1 MLIQWFPGHMAKAL
15 REMEKSISKVD
26 SVIYM
31 LDSRA
36 PFSCINPQFESLIK
50 NRPVLYVL
58 NKCDTVEQSDL
69 ALWIDK
75 FTADGMRVVTSNS
88 LNGKNSA
95 RIISALKDVNSE
107 KLKRA
112 ESKGVN
118 YAVKAMVIGMP
129 NTGKSTLINSLAK
142 DKKAITGDRPGVTRS
157 EQWIRLQD
165 GIMLLDTPG
174 TLCHSISVERTA
186 LNLAYLGSIRD
197 AVLDV
202 EGLALKFIEFC
213 ITSRKGALLNRYGVD
228 EEGEPIDVYERIAKA
243 RGYLLK
249 GGETDYS
256 RTAAMVLDDFR
267 KGRLG
272 RIMLERPDDEDE

>member
-15 REMEKSISKVD
+15 REMEKSIAKVD

-31 LDSRA
+31 LDARA
-36 PFSCINPQFESLIK
+36 PFSCINPQFDNLIK

-58 NKCDTVEQSDL
+58 NKCDLVKPSDL
-69 ALWIDK
+69 KEWEDYFAGK
-75 FTADGMRVVTSNS
+75 GMSVVNSNS
-88 LNGKNSA
+88 LNGKSA
-95 RIISALKDVNSE
+95 SRIVAALRDVNSE
-107 KLKRA
+107 KLIRA
-112 ESKGVN
+112 QNKGFN
-118 YAVKAMVIGMP
+118 YSLKAMVIGMP

-142 DKKAITGDRPGVTRS
+142 DKKAITGDKPGVTRS

-174 TLCHSISVERTA
+174 TLCHSIAVERTA

-202 EGLALKFIEFC
+202 EGLALKFVEYC
-213 ITSRKGALLNRYGVD
+213 ISSQKGALNKRYNVD
-228 EEGEPIDVYERIAKA
+228 ENDLPLVVYERIAKA

-256 RTAAMVLDDFR
+256 RTAATILDDFR

-272 RIMLERPDDEDE
+272 QLILEKPNDKD

>member
-15 REMEKSISKVD
+15 REMEKSIAKVD

-31 LDSRA
+31 LDARA
-36 PFSCINPQFESLIK
+36 PFSCINPQFDNLIK

-58 NKCDTVEQSDL
+58 NKCDLVKQEDL
-69 ALWIDK
+69 KAWVDY
-75 FTADGMRVVTSNS
+75 FSSNGMSVVYSNS

-95 RIISALKDVNSE
+95 KVISSLKEVNAA
-107 KLKRA
+107 KLQRA
-112 ESKGVN
+112 ENKGVN

-142 DKKAITGDRPGVTRS
+142 DKKTITGNKPGVTRA

-174 TLCHSISVERTA
+174 TLCHSIVVERTA
-186 LNLAYLGSIRD
+186 LNLAFLGSIRD

-202 EGLALKFIEFC
+202 EGLALKFVEYC
-213 ITSRKGALLNRYGVD
+213 ITSQKGVLNKRYNVD
-228 EEGEPIDVYERIAKA
+228 ENETPLVVYERIAKA

-256 RTAAMVLDDFR
+256 RTAATILDDFR

-272 RIMLERPDDEDE
+272 QVILETPYDKD

>member
-1 MLIQWFPGHMAKAL
+1 MAKAL

-36 PFSCINPQFESLIK
+36 PFSCINPQFENLIK

-58 NKCDTVEQSDL
+58 NKCDMVKQSDL
-69 ALWIDK
+69 DLWIK
-75 FTADGMRVVTSNS
+75 YFESEGKNVVYSNS
-88 LNGKNSA
+88 LNGKNTA
-95 RIISALKDVNSE
+95 KIINALKEVNRD
-107 KLKRA
+107 KLQRA
-112 ESKGVN
+112 ENKGFN
-118 YAVKAMVIGMP
+118 YSVKAMVIGMP

-142 DKKAITGDRPGVTRS
+142 DKKTITGNKPGVTRS

-174 TLCHSISVERTA
+174 TLCHSIQVERTA
-186 LNLAYLGSIRD
+186 FNLAFLGSIRD

-202 EGLALKFIEFC
+202 EGLALKFIEYC
-213 ITSRKGALLNRYGVD
+213 LTSQKGVLNARYGID
-228 EEGEPIDVYERIAKA
+228 EDQEPLQVYDAIAKS
-243 RGYLLK
+243 RGYVIK

-256 RTAAMVLDDFR
+256 RTSATILDDFR

-272 RIMLERPDDEDE
+272 QVILEKPDGKD